1 MTNAR
6 EHEVR
11 IFGLGLAALAL
22 LAAVASIWA
31 VSSLVQR
38 LQTPVSGGVQVNQTG
53 LGVIDEG

>member
-38 LQTPVSGGVQVNQTG
+38 LQTPISGGVQVNQTG

>member
-11 IFGLGLAALAL
+11 IFGLGLAALTL

-38 LQTPVSGGVQVNQTG
+38 LQTPISGGVQVNQTR

>member
-1 MTNAR
+1 MTKAR

-38 LQTPVSGGVQVNQTG
+38 LQTPVSGGVQVTQTG
-53 LGVIDEG
+53 IGVRDEG